1 VAPYVAAHT
10 AANAGAGLRNQGVS
24 NSTGYSIDGPFQV
37 ERERADRCSSCA
49 WNACTQKV
57 LVRRAQCR
65 VILATFLLGGWPPRY
80 AQDGMRE
87 VVALFMRE
95 DRRLTAALLI
105 RPADSQRVHAVLEH
119 PAANSQEVGGMGLNV
134 VGPFEGV

>member
-1 VAPYVAAHT
+1 MSSTYS
-10 AANAGAGLRNQGVS
+10 ANAGADFRNQGVS
-24 NSTGYSIDGPFQV
+24 NSTNCTIDGPFQV
-37 ERERADRCSSCA
+37 ERESAESCPSCLR
-49 WNACTQKV
+49 NAYTPKV
-57 LVRRAQCR
+57 LVRRAQRR

-80 AQDGMRE
+80 AKDGIRE
-87 VVALFMRE
+87 VAALLMCE

-119 PAANSQEVGGMGLNV
+119 PAANSQEIGGMGLNV

>member
-1 VAPYVAAHT
+1 MTVHVLQRKLAKSLTTELTLERISAIRVFPIVRAA
-10 AANAGAGLRNQGVS
+10 ALRGRFRS
-24 NSTGYSIDGPFQV
+24 REK
-37 ERERADRCSSCA
+37 ERRG
-49 WNACTQKV
+49 
-57 LVRRAQCR
+57 AQCR
-65 VILATFLLGGWPPRY
+65 VILATFLLGGWPPSY

-95 DRRLTAALLI
+95 DRRLTAALLV

-134 VGPFEGV
+134 VGPFESV